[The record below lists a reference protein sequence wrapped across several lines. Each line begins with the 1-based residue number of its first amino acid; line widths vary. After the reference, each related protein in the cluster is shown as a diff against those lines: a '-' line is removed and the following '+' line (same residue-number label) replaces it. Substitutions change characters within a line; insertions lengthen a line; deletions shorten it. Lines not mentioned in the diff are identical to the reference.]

1 MSTKNRLSDFAE
13 DLIDA
18 RLMIER
24 APRRVGRALAITLI
38 VVLLATLT
46 FTAMILATV
55 TTAGAE
61 EASTSSGPRVTSV
74 SATSE
79 SADTWTKVVID
90 ATWEADAPK
99 AGDSFTVSLSQGLSW
114 PKSLSSFWVIT
125 YTDGT
130 NIGGCD
136 WPGGP
141 TITCTLNEAAA
152 EYDHLTD
159 GTFHAEAL
167 RSEVWDSSKGTLRVY
182 VGNAEAI
189 VNDKDHDGTC
199 DTLCDTID
207 PKVNETTRKVGWH
220 EKDEDGQHVY
230 HWDVYLSGYTNYIV
244 TDPVAKR
251 VFGPTCTSTSWT
263 DGYEPNW
270 TEDGGKYTVSP
281 RSASDACRIRFE
293 TRSTDTQVSN
303 TAYVNGVSQEAKAY
317 WKARGNAG
325 ADGANDKVPAPSPT
339 PAPSVTPS
347 PEPSAS
353 PSPSGTPSVP
363 ANTAPATTAPAPS
376 PTASATSSPSIPVE
390 STPSQTSS
398 RPSEMYPVPS
408 ESPSGTPAPG
418 DTRTPAPEAPVASE
432 APSTP
437 ELAKTGITGYYFLL
451 GVVLFGT
458 GLIMARRNA

>member
-1 MSTKNRLSDFAE
+1 MSTKNRLSDFAD
-13 DLIDA
+13 DLIEA

-24 APRRVGRALAITLI
+24 APRRVGRALSITLI
-38 VVLLATLT
+38 VVLLATLA
-46 FTAMILATV
+46 FTAVILATV
-55 TTAGAE
+55 TTAGAK
-61 EASTSSGPRVTSV
+61 EAPTSSGPRITSV

-130 NIGGCD
+130 NIGDCS

-141 TITCTLNEAAA
+141 TITCTLNEAAS

-159 GTFHAEAL
+159 GTFHAEAV
-167 RSEVWDSSKGTLRVY
+167 RTEVWDSSKGTLRVY

-199 DTLCDTID
+199 DALCDTID
-207 PKVNETTRKVGWH
+207 PKVTETTRKVGWH

-244 TDPVAKR
+244 TDPGAKR

-270 TEDGGKYTVSP
+270 TEESGKYTVTP

-293 TRSTDTQVSN
+293 TRSIDTQVSN
-303 TAYVNGVSQEAKAY
+303 TAYVNGVTQEAKAF

-325 ADGANDKVPAPSPT
+325 ADGANDLAPAPSPSPT
-339 PAPSVTPS
+339 PSASPS

-353 PSPSGTPSVP
+353 PSPSATPSVP
-363 ANTAPATTAPAPS
+363 ATTAPTTTAPTTTAPTPSLPVVSPS
-376 PTASATSSPSIPVE
+376 PETPSKPSATS
-390 STPSQTSS
+390 
-398 RPSEMYPVPS
+398 
-408 ESPSGTPAPG
+408 PAPEAS
-418 DTRTPAPEAPVASE
+418 RTPAPEAPVASE
-432 APSTP
+432 APAIP
-437 ELAKTGITGYYFLL
+437 ELAKTGLNATATILFAAGALL
-451 GVVLFGT
+451 VGIGFYGAV
-458 GLIMARRNA
+458 ARKKAE